1 VIRKNSKK
9 HTSTR
14 TLKVKKILFFKKKA
28 AREYFYSTPDLD
40 KSKQKKTG
48 MFSSV
53 GSSNIPTST
62 IDDSQQEEDD
72 EIYTDFDKEDL
83 VTDFKVNQKIKIKLI
98 IVEISHTKKEQNI
111 RKFLSPLATT
121 FGKNPQFGMFH
132 SALGKLNFKNS
143 NLKLLVLG
151 IWVRI
156 NFN

>member
-1 VIRKNSKK
+1 
-9 HTSTR
+9 
-14 TLKVKKILFFKKKA
+14 
-28 AREYFYSTPDLD
+28 
-40 KSKQKKTG
+40 

-62 IDDSQQEEDD
+62 IDDPQQEEDD
-72 EIYTDFDKEDL
+72 EIYSDFDKEDL

-132 SALGKLNFKNS
+132 SALGNKFKKLKFQVVGPWYLGLDFFSKNRMVKQS
-143 NLKLLVLG
+143 IVHPKEDILHCCH
-151 IWVRI
+151 
-156 NFN
+156 FSS